1 MYIDADPTYQDVCKD
16 IQQRYQKVK
25 TELMRVFNDYTNGSV
40 WEIAINLAENSTK
53 ILLTQPDCQI

>member
-1 MYIDADPTYQDVCKD
+1 MYIEADHTYQDVCKD

-40 WEIAINLAENSTK
+40 WEIAIDRAENSTK
-53 ILLTQPDCQI
+53 IILAQPDCQI